1 MNTLFDV
8 KHTVRTLIGDD
19 EHGTLTDDYLVPKI
33 NFAYRTQTLAL
44 MQATGSN
51 LEQVVEIPDSTDV
64 NGNDASKGLTSLA
77 ALQQPGGLLDG
88 LVEPLYLWWKPA
100 GAPEN
105 QYREMLE
112 KKTLP
117 FVDPSTTGMWSQMCF
132 TWRGNQ
138 LFVTPL
144 NLPVDL
150 LVDGRFA
157 AHALTKNEDTMAIH
171 PLMETTVTPASLA
184 LCGIEMG
191 NVGFQQAGAQA
202 AKDAADNL
210 CNLIMMSKQGYTARA
225 GSMSWRRAQRGYF
238 WW

>member
-8 KHTVRTLIGDD
+8 KQTVRTLIGDD

-132 TWRGNQ
+132 T
-138 LFVTPL
+138 
-144 NLPVDL
+144 
-150 LVDGRFA
+150 
-157 AHALTKNEDTMAIH
+157 
-171 PLMETTVTPASLA
+171 
-184 LCGIEMG
+184 
-191 NVGFQQAGAQA
+191 
-202 AKDAADNL
+202 
-210 CNLIMMSKQGYTARA
+210 
-225 GSMSWRRAQRGYF
+225 
-238 WW
+238 